1 MAYPDVNPL
10 ATMTEPQ
17 QAWFYAEYE
26 RARRDEIAG
35 VLLAIFLGGLGI
47 HRFYLGETVPGI
59 LYLVFSWTGIPTI
72 IGWVEC
78 FFMPGRVRRYNAMQ
92 AAAIATHILSQPSPQ
107 YAPPYASPTV

>member
-1 MAYPDVNPL
+1 
-10 ATMTEPQ
+10 MTEAQ
-17 QAWFYAEYE
+17 QGWFYVEYE

-59 LYLVFSWTGIPTI
+59 LYLVFFWTGIPMI

-78 FFMPGRVRRYNAMQ
+78 FFMPGRVVRYNAAQ
-92 AAAIATHILSQPSPQ
+92 AAAIATYILSQPPPQ
-107 YAPPYASPTV
+107 YAPPYGTPSV

>member
-1 MAYPDVNPL
+1 MIYPDPDYVSSI
-10 ATMTEPQ
+10 ARMTEPQ
-17 QAWFYAEYE
+17 RAWFYMEYE

-78 FFMPGRVRRYNAMQ
+78 FFMPDRVRRYNAAQ
-92 AAAIATHILSQPSPQ
+92 AAAIATHILSQ
-107 YAPPYASPTV
+107 